1 MNFIDRIKNAAK
13 GLGKADTASSS
24 FESGE
29 QEMTD
34 DALQQSMINE
44 RLDRLKTLTPREQE
58 VYSYLVKGLKMRE
71 IASLMGVSY
80 STVNFHC
87 KGLYK
92 KLGINTRAQLF
103 LQYAALNHNMPQ
115 K

>member
-1 MNFIDRIKNAAK
+1 MNFINKIKNAAK
-13 GLGKADTASSS
+13 GRNKEDSTGSSNEKGRQGTVTDTLEQAVEKDRLG
-24 FESGE
+24 
-29 QEMTD
+29 
-34 DALQQSMINE
+34 
-44 RLDRLKTLTPREQE
+44 RLKTLTPREQE

-71 IASLMGVSY
+71 IASLMGISY

-103 LQYAALNHNMPQ
+103 LQYAALNYEMPE